1 MFNLNP
7 RIASLQKNKYARR
20 DCFFAD
26 STSARMYCIFDSS
39 KKKNGKK
46 KKFQNYN
53 RCYNYYYAI
62 REISFYLKKNHLY

>member
-1 MFNLNP
+1 MFNLNH

-39 KKKNGKK
+39 KKRMEKK
-46 KKFQNYN
+46 RK
-53 RCYNYYYAI
+53 
-62 REISFYLKKNHLY
+62 ISKL